1 MIFKLYPIK
10 TKKWF
15 IVYGMSNV
23 ITTILDSIGSIRKP
37 VIYAVHGFG
46 VRRTDEFIPLKIYF
60 ESHGYQVITPVL
72 FDQTD
77 LNDIDAKMWIRRAE
91 DGLAQLLRQKR
102 RVWLVGFSMGGVIA
116 AHLAR
121 ILPVERLVLLAPA
134 FEYITVK
141 TVTDA
146 AEGIARQII
155 RRPKQSVSEYAPLP
169 DEFSSVFRIVI
180 SECKDDIAFVHCPV
194 LIFHGTA
201 DETIPVRSSEG
212 AYLKIPHSDKRLFVI
227 QDVPHRIL
235 DEPNINQD
243 VLKLIHDF
251 FMKNLVNAQTDRLE
265 VE

>member
-235 DEPNINQD
+235 DEPNVNQD